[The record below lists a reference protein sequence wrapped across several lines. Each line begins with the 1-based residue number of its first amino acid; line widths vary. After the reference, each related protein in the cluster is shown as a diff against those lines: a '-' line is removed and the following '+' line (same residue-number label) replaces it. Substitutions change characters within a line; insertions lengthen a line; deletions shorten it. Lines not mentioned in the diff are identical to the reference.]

1 MKKLLGIV
9 VLGLLL
15 LIINNCS
22 FDSKTY
28 LKCEPYNNPI
38 EIFYYFAFNKST
50 IYTDYDPINS
60 KFRKTFQAT
69 YGERYVKSTNI
80 TINREEGRVT
90 ITPSLTSI
98 FLDIFQNTQTKT
110 ITLYCKKI
118 SKRKLPKE
126 KVDKKF

>member
-1 MKKLLGIV
+1 MKKLFLYIFL
-9 VLGLLL
+9 VLML
-15 LIINNCS
+15 LITNNCS

-28 LKCEPYNNPI
+28 LKCEPYNN
-38 EIFYYFAFNKST
+38 EGVHYFAFSKQY
-50 IYTDYDPINS
+50 IYFEWDPVNLRFNNNS
-60 KFRKTFQAT
+60 SAT
-69 YGERYVKSTNI
+69 YGERYVKSTYI

-98 FLDIFQNTQTKT
+98 FMDIFNNTQTKT
-110 ITLYCKKI
+110 IVLNCEEI

>member
-1 MKKLLGIV
+1 MKKLFLYIF
-9 VLGLLL
+9 LGLLL

-28 LKCEPYNNPI
+28 LKCEPYNDG
-38 EIFYYFAFNKST
+38 EVYYFAFSKQY
-50 IYTDYDPINS
+50 IYFEWDPVNLRFNNNS
-60 KFRKTFQAT
+60 SAT
-69 YGERYVKSTNI
+69 YGERYVKSTYI

-98 FLDIFQNTQTKT
+98 FMDIFNNTQTKT
-110 ITLYCKKI
+110 IVLNCEEI